1 MGRPLAF
8 GIILIFGALSPC
20 VANEDQSTQLLRG
33 SSIRIVPQDSSAV
46 LPSTALP
53 STAGSGSGRPEAS
66 VERMDSLDMP
76 LQKTSSETAP
86 QRTASES
93 LFSGMLPTVAGALAI
108 TLGLFCVWAAVM
120 RRGGIKTGG
129 RHLPKEAVEVIGH
142 TAVGP
147 KEKILVLRCG
157 MQAIVVGVTPAGMQ
171 TLAQFDDPDE
181 AGQFIASCRG
191 MNATRNFQNAIRE
204 MEREPIAPGFVD
216 NGSSQKRESSP
227 SSSRLFLRA

>member
-1 MGRPLAF
+1 MERPLAF
-8 GIILIFGALSPC
+8 GILMFFVLSSYC
-20 VANEDQSTQLLRG
+20 VADDSRTNQLLRG
-33 SSIRIVPQDSSAV
+33 SSIRIIDQENTSAPSSEIGAG
-46 LPSTALP
+46 PAREGTSTD
-53 STAGSGSGRPEAS
+53 RI
-66 VERMDSLDMP
+66 DSLDMP
-76 LQKTSSETAP
+76 LQ
-86 QRTASES
+86 RTASEATQTRS
-93 LFSGMLPTVAGALAI
+93 GGDSIFSGMLPTVAGALAI

-120 RRGGIKTGG
+120 RRGGIKSGG
-129 RHLPKEAVEVIGH
+129 RHLPKEAVEVIGQ

-157 MQAIVVGVTPAGMQ
+157 MQAIVVGITPAGMQ

-191 MNATRNFQNAIRE
+191 MNATRSFQNAIRE

-216 NGSSQKRESSP
+216 NGSSQKRDTSP